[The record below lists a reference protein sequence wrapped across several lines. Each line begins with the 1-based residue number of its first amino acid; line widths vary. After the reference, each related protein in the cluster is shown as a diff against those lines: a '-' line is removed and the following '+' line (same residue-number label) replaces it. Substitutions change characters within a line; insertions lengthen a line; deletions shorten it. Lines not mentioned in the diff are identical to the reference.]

1 MTVRELR
8 ESLLDVPDELDV
20 LRKEGSY
27 LTEVYEAATAFVQ
40 VFGKGDPRIGIG
52 KIAERGKPFFVID

>member
-8 ESLLDVPDELDV
+8 ESLLDVPDELEV
-20 LRKEGSY
+20 LRKEGIY
-27 LTEVYEAATAFVQ
+27 VTEVYEAATAFVK
-40 VFGKGDPRIGIG
+40 VFGNRDPRVGIG

>member
-8 ESLLDVPDELDV
+8 ESLLDVPDELEV

-27 LTEVYEAATAFVQ
+27 LTEVYEAATAFRASIRQ
-40 VFGKGDPRIGIG
+40 
-52 KIAERGKPFFVID
+52 RGS